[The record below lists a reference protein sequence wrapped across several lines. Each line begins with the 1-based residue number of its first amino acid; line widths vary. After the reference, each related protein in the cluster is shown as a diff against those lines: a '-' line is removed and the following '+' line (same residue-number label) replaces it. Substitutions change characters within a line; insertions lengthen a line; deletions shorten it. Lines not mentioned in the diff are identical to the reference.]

1 MKNYLGECSSK
12 VTRPNGE
19 RSKIL
24 VTNPAEPYKFAWKV
38 SANNRPETSTN
49 CLSIYLQ

>member
-1 MKNYLGECSSK
+1 MKYYLGECSSK

-24 VTNPAEPYKFAWKV
+24 VANPEIVRTSGKILAFLALL
-38 SANNRPETSTN
+38 SNNAVRWRDDV
-49 CLSIYLQ
+49 